1 MTKLATRSEK
11 LSNVLAWELAP
22 ETGYCRSTATVTV
35 EAGMD
40 VGSVVVL
47 AAGKYKWVA
56 AADVATLAADVR
68 VVIDPRVTE
77 TAAGDA
83 SLTLLGNELAV
94 APAMVVRGGLKFKDA
109 LTSGQIDTVITKLNA
124 KGIRAVARV

>member
-40 VGSVVVL
+40 VGAVVVL
-47 AAGKYKWVA
+47 SGGKYVWVEK
-56 AADVATLAADVR
+56 ADVATLGNDVR
-68 VVIDPRVTE
+68 IVIDVTVN
-77 TAAGDA
+77 TKTAGDH
-83 SLTLLGNELAV
+83 SLTLLGSETAIT
-94 APAMVVRGGLKFKDA
+94 PAQVNRAGLKFKDT
-109 LTSGQIDTVITKLNA
+109 LTSGEIDTVVGKLNA
-124 KGIRAVARV
+124 RGIRTKVRV

>member
-1 MTKLATRSEK
+1 MTKLATRGAK
-11 LSNVLAWELAP
+11 LTGVLAWEFEP
-22 ETGYCRSTATVTV
+22 EVGYSRSTATVTV

-68 VVIDPRVTE
+68 VVIDPTITDVGT
-77 TAAGDA
+77 GDK

-94 APAMVVRGGLKFKDA
+94 APAMVTRAGLKFKDA
-109 LTSGQIDTVITKLNA
+109 LSAGQIDTVITKLNA
-124 KGIRAVARV
+124 KGIRAVTRV

>member
-1 MTKLATRSEK
+1 MTKLATRSDK

-40 VGSVVVL
+40 VGAVVVL
-47 AAGKYKWVA
+47 SSGKYKWVA

-68 VVIDPRVTE
+68 IVIDVDVNTKSP
-77 TAAGDA
+77 GDVA
-83 SLTLLGNELAV
+83 LTLLGSETAIT
-94 APAMVVRGGLKFKDA
+94 PAQVNRAGLKFKDT
-109 LTSGQIDTVITKLNA
+109 LTSGQIDSVVAKLNA
-124 KGIRAVARV
+124 RGIRTKVRV

>member
-40 VGSVVVL
+40 VGAVVVL
-47 AAGKYKWVA
+47 SGGKYVWVKK
-56 AADVATLAADVR
+56 ADVATLGNDVR
-68 VVIDPRVTE
+68 IVIDVTVN
-77 TAAGDA
+77 TKSVGDA
-83 SLTLLGNELAV
+83 SLTLLGSETAIT
-94 APAMVVRGGLKFKDA
+94 PAQVNRAGLKFKDT
-109 LTSGQIDTVITKLNA
+109 LTPGEIDTVVGKLNA
-124 KGIRAVARV
+124 RGIRTKVRV

>member
-40 VGSVVVL
+40 VGAVVVL
-47 AAGKYKWVA
+47 SGGKYVWVKK
-56 AADVATLAADVR
+56 ADVATLGDDVR
-68 VVIDPRVTE
+68 IVIDVTVN
-77 TAAGDA
+77 TKSAGDA
-83 SLTLLGNELAV
+83 SLTLLGSGTAIT
-94 APAMVVRGGLKFKDA
+94 PAQVNRAGLKFKDT
-109 LTSGQIDTVITKLNA
+109 LTSGEIDTVVGKLNA
-124 KGIRAVARV
+124 RGIRTKVRV